1 MFIGR
6 DYELNE
12 LQKLYQKSSFQFP
25 VIYGRRRVGK
35 SKLIQEFIKDKT
47 AIFFTAIES
56 NSQRNLELL
65 STSIWNTLLPAMSSL
80 PPFPS
85 YENAFEK
92 IVDIAQK
99 QKLIFVIDEYPYLAS
114 AERSISSVLQS
125 YIDNFFSKTDMMLI
139 LCGSSM
145 SFMENQVLGYQSP
158 LYGRRTAQFK
168 IFPLDYWESSK
179 FVPHYTNEEK
189 SIVYGITGG
198 VPKYLELIDE
208 SLTLKENIIELFLK
222 PNGYLYEEP
231 YNLLKQELREPANYN
246 AIIEAIATGASRLNE
261 ISTKTHM
268 DTANLSACLKILIS
282 LGIVKKESAITE
294 ESNRKK
300 TLYSLSDHMFCFWYR
315 YIPNHLFMIETGDA
329 EAVYDNRIKS
339 TISNFM
345 GSIFEEMCKQYLYK
359 QNLQNRLPFKLYQL
373 GRWWG
378 NNSVLHREMEIDIV
392 GINDD
397 QKKALFGECKFRNE
411 LLEKKV
417 IEDLIEHSTV
427 FSRYTDKYYI
437 LFSKSGFCEKVWEKA
452 SEYNCILVTLEDM
465 FGCSH

>member
-12 LQKLYQKSSFQFP
+12 LYKLYQKPSFQFP
-25 VIYGRRRVGK
+25 IIYGRRRVGK

-56 NSQRNLELL
+56 NSQKNLELL
-65 STSIWNTLLPAMSSL
+65 SASIWNTLMPSMSSL
-80 PPFPS
+80 PPFS
-85 YENAFEK
+85 SFENAFEK
-92 IVDIAQK
+92 IADIAQK

-125 YIDNFFSKTDMMLI
+125 YIDNLFSKTNMMLI

-168 IFPLDYWESSK
+168 ILPLDYLESSK
-179 FVPHYTNEEK
+179 FVPHYTKEEK
-189 SIVYGITGG
+189 AIIYGITGG

-208 SLTLKENIIELFLK
+208 NITLKENIIELFLK

-329 EAVYDNRIKS
+329 ETVYDSRIKP
-339 TISNFM
+339 TLSNFM
-345 GSIFEEMCKQYLYK
+345 GFIFEDMCKQYLYK
-359 QNLQNRLPFKLYQL
+359 QNLQNLLPFKLHQL

-378 NNSVLHREMEIDIV
+378 NHSVLHREIEIDIV
-392 GINDD
+392 GINDE
-397 QKKALFGECKFRNE
+397 QKKVLFGECKFRNE
-411 LLEKKV
+411 LLEKSV
-417 IEDLIEHSTV
+417 MDDLIEHSTI
-427 FSRYTDKYYI
+427 FSRYSDKYYV
-437 LFSKSGFCEKVWEKA
+437 LFSKSGFCENVKKTA
-452 SEYNCILVTLEDM
+452 SNTNCILVTLEDM
-465 FGCSH
+465 FH